1 MSHLVLSTT
10 PSSDISTAPKTTSSE
25 GEGTNKFSAE
35 SGIGDGIGT
44 GTGDGEGDGD
54 GNGSGEGEGIGTNPG
69 VPVTPPTLQNY
80 AELQYP
86 SRAILDG
93 ITGMVQVKITVN
105 AVTVTTGSG
114 SGTLDQAAVDT
125 VYQWT
130 FSPALDTQGRPTACT
145 IYVPV
150 TFKMQ

>member
-10 PSSDISTAPKTTSSE
+10 PSSDISTVPKTTSSE

-44 GTGDGEGDGD
+44 GTGDGEGDG
-54 GNGSGEGEGIGTNPG
+54 NGSGEGGGIGTNPG

-80 AELQYP
+80 VEPQYP
-86 SRAILDG
+86 SRVILDG

-105 AVTVTTGSG
+105 AVTVTTGSE
-114 SGTLDQAAVDT
+114 SGTLDQAVVDT

-130 FSPALDTQGRPTACT
+130 FSPALDTLGRSTACT

>member
-44 GTGDGEGDGD
+44 GTGDGEGDG
-54 GNGSGEGEGIGTNPG
+54 NGSGEGEGIGTNPG

-80 AELQYP
+80 VEPQYP
-86 SRAILDG
+86 SRAILDR

-125 VYQWT
+125 VY
-130 FSPALDTQGRPTACT
+130 
-145 IYVPV
+145 
-150 TFKMQ
+150 

>member
-44 GTGDGEGDGD
+44 GTGDGEGDG
-54 GNGSGEGEGIGTNPG
+54 NGSGEGGGIGTNPG

-80 AELQYP
+80 AEPQYP

-105 AVTVTTGSG
+105 AVTVTTGSE
-114 SGTLDQAAVDT
+114 SGTLDQAVVDT

-130 FSPALDTQGRPTACT
+130 FSPALDTLGRPTACT
-145 IYVPV
+145 IYVLV

>member
-10 PSSDISTAPKTTSSE
+10 PSSDISTVPKTTSSE

-44 GTGDGEGDGD
+44 GTGDGEGDG
-54 GNGSGEGEGIGTNPG
+54 NGSGEGEGIGTNPG

-80 AELQYP
+80 VEPQYP
-86 SRAILDG
+86 SRAILDR

-105 AVTVTTGSG
+105 AVTVTTSSE
-114 SGTLDQAAVDT
+114 SGTLDQAVVDT

-130 FSPALDTQGRPTACT
+130 FSPALDTLGRPTACT

-150 TFKMQ
+150 TFKM

>member
-44 GTGDGEGDGD
+44 GTGDGEGDG
-54 GNGSGEGEGIGTNPG
+54 NGSGEGGGIGTNPG

-80 AELQYP
+80 VEPQYP
-86 SRAILDG
+86 SRAILDR

-105 AVTVTTGSG
+105 AVTVTTSSE
-114 SGTLDQAAVDT
+114 SGTLDQAVVDT

-130 FSPALDTQGRPTACT
+130 FSPALDTLGRPTACT

-150 TFKMQ
+150 TFKM

>member
-44 GTGDGEGDGD
+44 GTGDGEGDG
-54 GNGSGEGEGIGTNPG
+54 NGSGEGGGIGTNPG

-80 AELQYP
+80 AEPQYP
-86 SRAILDG
+86 SRAILDR

-105 AVTVTTGSG
+105 AVTVTTSSE
-114 SGTLDQAAVDT
+114 SGTLDQAVVDT

-130 FSPALDTQGRPTACT
+130 FSPALDTLGRPTAVLSMCW
-145 IYVPV
+145 
-150 TFKMQ
+150 

>member
-44 GTGDGEGDGD
+44 GTGDGEGDG
-54 GNGSGEGEGIGTNPG
+54 NGSGEGGGIGTNPG

-80 AELQYP
+80 AEPQYP
-86 SRAILDG
+86 SRAILDR

-105 AVTVTTGSG
+105 AVTVTTSSE
-114 SGTLDQAAVDT
+114 SGTLDQAVVDT

-130 FSPALDTQGRPTACT
+130 FSPALDTLGRPTACT